1 MAMTTNINNM
11 KRKVVQRIIECCQAE
26 GKRAQDIAEEL
37 KTNGYKVFVAS
48 FCMCEEVAFFDTTDG
63 LQIRV
68 VA

>member
-1 MAMTTNINNM
+1 MATQPTNM
-11 KRKVVQRIIECCQAE
+11 KRKIVQRIVERCKVE
-26 GKRAQDIAEEL
+26 GKRAQDIAAEL
-37 KTNGYKVFVAS
+37 KTAGYKVFVSS

>member
-1 MAMTTNINNM
+1 MATQPTNM
-11 KRKVVQRIIECCQAE
+11 KRKIVQRIVERCKKE
-26 GKRAQDIAEEL
+26 GKRAQDIAAEL
-37 KTNGYKVFVAS
+37 KTAGYKVFVAS